1 MDNYNMEQV
10 LGNIIA
16 MNPTG
21 TLTFDGTFG
30 MNGNND
36 IVRSSEGA
44 SYENLKKTQSNE
56 IICGYTENFENQ
68 DIENQVSENNF
79 NYYYNYYFN
88 NNPKNIISILIFIF
102 FIILFIK
109 IFI

>member
-10 LGNIIA
+10 IGNIIA

-68 DIENQVSENNF
+68 VNENNF

-88 NNPKNIISILIFIF
+88 NNPRNIISILILIF

>member
-36 IVRSSEGA
+36 VVRSSEGA

-56 IICGYTENFENQ
+56 IICGYTENFENH
-68 DIENQVSENNF
+68 VSENNF
-79 NYYYNYYFN
+79 NYNYYFN
-88 NNPKNIISILIFIF
+88 YNSKNIISILIFIF
-102 FIILFIK
+102 LIILFIK